1 MKLPVPVRRTVEKMP
16 VYQAP
21 AEGRLR
27 KLRLDFNENTV
38 GCSPAVR
45 RAVARLSAA
54 ELAMYPEYQ
63 GPTRALAKHFRVPPA
78 QLLLT
83 NGADDALRVI
93 LDAFVDPGD
102 AVLLAEP
109 TFGMYRFYATLAGA
123 RIYAVHYDAEMNFP
137 FEQILAAIRRGPRVL
152 FLANPNNPTG
162 TLLDAAALRK
172 IIAAATKTL
181 VVVDEAY
188 NEFSGGSVLPWIA
201 RARNLAVVRTFSKAA
216 GLAGLRLGCLFA
228 HRDVMAAM
236 LRVASPYPVNG
247 AVLAAATAA
256 VRDSGSIAR
265 YAREVKMARAEF
277 EQAMAQIGIR
287 TFPSVANFLIAD
299 FGASGRKLLRALE
312 RKGILLRDRSEDF
325 GRVGYVRVTI
335 GTREQMRRVVAA
347 IHRVLGITRKQQKTR
362 KIFSKAFV
370 G

>member
-1 MKLPVPVRRTVEKMP
+1 MNLPVRVRQTLKRMP

-21 AEGRLR
+21 PEGRLQ

-45 RAVARLSAA
+45 RSVARLSAQ

-63 GPTRALAKHFRVPPA
+63 KPTHVLAKHFRVQHQ

-93 LDAFVDPGD
+93 FDAFVDPGN

-123 RIYAVHYDAEMNFP
+123 RVHSIRYDSQMRLPLET
-137 FEQILAAIRRGPRVL
+137 ILAAIRSRRPRVL

-162 TLLDAAALRK
+162 TLLDAAALRR
-172 IIAAATKTL
+172 IIQSAAKTL
-181 VVVDEAY
+181 VVIDEAY
-188 NEFSGGSVLPWIA
+188 NEFSGGSVLPWIT
-201 RARNLAVVRTFSKAA
+201 RYRNLAVVRTFSKAA

-228 HRDVMAAM
+228 HRDVMAAF
-236 LRVASPYPVNG
+236 LRVASPFPVNA
-247 AVLAAATAA
+247 AVLAAAVAA
-256 VRDSGSIAR
+256 VRDFRSIR
-265 YAREVKMARAEF
+265 NYAGEITLARAQF
-277 EQAMAQIGIR
+277 EAALAPLGIR

-299 FGASGRKLLRALE
+299 FGSRAATITRRLKRE
-312 RKGILLRDRSEDF
+312 GILLRDRSEDF
-325 GRVGYVRVTI
+325 GRPGFVRITI
-335 GTREQMRRVVAA
+335 GTRAQMRRVVAA
-347 IHRVLGITRKQQKTR
+347 ISRALGARPASR
-362 KIFSKAFV
+362 PRS